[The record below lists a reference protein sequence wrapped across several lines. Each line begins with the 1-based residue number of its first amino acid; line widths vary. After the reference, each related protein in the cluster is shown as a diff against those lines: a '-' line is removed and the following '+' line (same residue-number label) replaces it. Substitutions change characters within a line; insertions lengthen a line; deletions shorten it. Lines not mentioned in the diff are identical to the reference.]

1 MKRIV
6 TLVLISLVATL
17 FGCKDATAPKSEIRV
32 ESASEAA
39 RNDDR
44 AIAVRLAE
52 QKAAADE
59 AYARERVR
67 ELRQR
72 SVGALL
78 AISIRW
84 DQTLDEANRTFRSE
98 IAAVI
103 RKLQTIKSDTES
115 VEVDDCT
122 SGARATLASSMDTTI
137 EGMNTF
143 LKETGTGA
151 EPSALKLQSGS
162 DILYAAK
169 REINACALK

>member
-6 TLVLISLVATL
+6 TLVLIFFVATL
-17 FGCKDATAPKSEIRV
+17 FGCKDAPAPKSEMRV

-44 AIAVRLAE
+44 AIAIRLAE
-52 QKAAADE
+52 QKAAMDE

-72 SVGALL
+72 SVDALR
-78 AISIRW
+78 AISTLW

-103 RKLQTIKSDTES
+103 KKLQTIRSDMAS

-137 EGMNTF
+137 EGLNIF
-143 LKETGTGA
+143 QSETGTGTG
-151 EPSALKLQSGS
+151 PSALKLQLGS
-162 DILYAAK
+162 DILYAAQ
-169 REINACALK
+169 REINACAPK

>member
-84 DQTLDEANRTFRSE
+84 DQTLDEANRTFRTE
-98 IAAVI
+98 IAGVI
-103 RKLQTIKSDTES
+103 RKLQAIKSDTEA
-115 VEVDDCT
+115 VEVDECT
-122 SGARATLASSMDTTI
+122 GGARATLASSMDDTI
-137 EGMNTF
+137 EGLNIF
-143 LKETGTGA
+143 QSETGTVTGA
-151 EPSALKLQSGS
+151 SALKLQSGS
-162 DILYAAK
+162 DILYAAQ
-169 REINACALK
+169 REINACAPK